1 MLAPMVKGDSLAS
14 VVADEGAAVADRHPT
29 RRPMPPIPLR
39 PLHRMWRRTL
49 DDIKVEHIHLPVRGL
64 PPALEGLVAC
74 QLSDLH
80 VDRDEDLERLVLAVR
95 ETNRQNPD
103 LVFLTGDYFTGPQ
116 TARRYLD
123 GFRRALRDLTP
134 RVGVFAIAG
143 NHDHW
148 ASFERIAEALRLAG
162 VRVLSNES
170 HRLHLRGETLVIVGI
185 DDLWSRR
192 AEPSR
197 AFSKVRPGESTVL
210 LAHNPDTALYARHL
224 HPGVMLSGHTH
235 GGVVRLPIYGSPL
248 NLLRIGKEFY
258 AGLNRYRDFYIYTN
272 RGLGTYWLRIRIN
285 CRPELSRFHLTPLVD
300 SAEAAPETPE
310 APAVPAPKAVTAI
323 EDGVRRRR
331 TGIRKRRR
339 LRRA

>member
-1 MLAPMVKGDSLAS
+1 MGDEAAAAPEPPRRVKPP
-14 VVADEGAAVADRHPT
+14 VA
-29 RRPMPPIPLR
+29 LR
-39 PLHRMWRRTL
+39 PLHRMWRRTI
-49 DDIKVEHIHLPVRGL
+49 DDVKVEHIRLPVRGL

-74 QLSDLH
+74 QLSDFH
-80 VDRDEDLERLVLAVR
+80 VDRDEDLERLVFAVR
-95 ETNRQNPD
+95 TANEQRPD

-123 GFRRALRDLTP
+123 GFRRALNELSP

-148 ASFERIAEALRLAG
+148 ASFDRIAEALRLAG
-162 VRVLSNES
+162 VRVLSNDS
-170 HRLHLRGETLVIVGI
+170 HRLNLSGETLVVVGI

-197 AFSKVRPGESTVL
+197 AFAKVHPGDCTVV

-235 GGVVRLPIYGSPL
+235 GGVVRLPLYGSPL

-285 CRPELSRFHLTPLVD
+285 CRPELSRFHLTALADVD
-300 SAEAAPETPE
+300 TAAPEKQAAAAHSDP
-310 APAVPAPKAVTAI
+310 APAAAA
-323 EDGVRRRR
+323 GRVRRRR
-331 TGIRKRRR
+331 TKIRARRR
-339 LRRA
+339 QRRA